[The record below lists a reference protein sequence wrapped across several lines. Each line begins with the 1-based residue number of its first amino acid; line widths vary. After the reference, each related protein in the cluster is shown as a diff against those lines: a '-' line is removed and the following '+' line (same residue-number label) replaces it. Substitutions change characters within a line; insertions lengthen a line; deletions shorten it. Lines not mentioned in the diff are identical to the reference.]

1 MTTVQLTMQLT
12 KEDIEHLIDALNK
25 GASRHEAFTRF
36 SPMSRNVIK
45 HERAAMA
52 MRRLY
57 RRFVELSV

>member
-1 MTTVQLTMQLT
+1 VKPTLQVQLT
-12 KEDIEHLIDALNK
+12 KEEFEHLIDALNK

-36 SPMSRNVIK
+36 SPMSRSVAK
-45 HERAAMA
+45 HERAAIA